1 MGHSSDADWGK
12 YWLAFQLVRHSNWWQ
27 SERTSGV
34 ISPPVVTQHKVTDFF
49 LLPERHEYP
58 MMQLDCVS
66 KLKPTA
72 SAHVSDIQLL
82 QALWCCSQI
91 FFLGRQ
97 HSHFHMKLSH
107 HFSWQLTVA
116 WCGFFFYTFLI
127 FPQTGLAEPRGGPEE
142 KFKQL
147 LEPDEHFKLGKF
159 GWRGFF

>member
-116 WCGFFFYTFLI
+116 WCGFFCFLH
-127 FPQTGLAEPRGGPEE
+127 FPNFPSNRLSWAKRGSRGEVQAAARARRAFQT
-142 KFKQL
+142 
-147 LEPDEHFKLGKF
+147 
-159 GWRGFF
+159 W